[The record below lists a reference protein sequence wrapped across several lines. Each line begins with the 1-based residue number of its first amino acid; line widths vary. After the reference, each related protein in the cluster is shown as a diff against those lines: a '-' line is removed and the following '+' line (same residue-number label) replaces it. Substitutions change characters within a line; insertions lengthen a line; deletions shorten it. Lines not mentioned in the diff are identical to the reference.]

1 MTEVIVV
8 AHPVVVEH
16 APVIVP
22 HVPVIVTTHSQASTV
37 TVVNQPHDSSL
48 AWLLVPL
55 CLVIAIWYLRKR

>member
-22 HVPVIVTTHSQASTV
+22 HVPIIVTTHSQASAV
-37 TVVNQPHDSSL
+37 TVVNQSHSSPL
-48 AWLLVPL
+48 VWLLVPL
-55 CLVIAIWYLRKR
+55 CLVVAVWCFRHR